1 MAGLITRQLG
11 GEWKAQALA
20 CFAVLLAPIQIGI
33 SSFYSMNVDRIC
45 TYSFARLVV
54 TPNYYRTAIIL
65 VDSVCVLLGIGVMNK
80 HTFAVPAGFI
90 LVGLLFTSARKE
102 FLKKNLD
109 WYRSGFPH
117 CSSNLIWQISHN
129 FVSLEFYRN
138 ASELKMSQRRC

>member
-1 MAGLITRQLG
+1 MVYSEMNYIILPVPNIVRGDLLITLHFRLRCCGHRFLLPVIHSSRSMYLPHSSVIFRLRWQGLLRQLG

-65 VDSVCVLLGIGVMNK
+65 VDSVWRI
-80 HTFAVPAGFI
+80 A
-90 LVGLLFTSARKE
+90 
-102 FLKKNLD
+102 
-109 WYRSGFPH
+109 WYWGY
-117 CSSNLIWQISHN
+117 
-129 FVSLEFYRN
+129 E
-138 ASELKMSQRRC
+138 